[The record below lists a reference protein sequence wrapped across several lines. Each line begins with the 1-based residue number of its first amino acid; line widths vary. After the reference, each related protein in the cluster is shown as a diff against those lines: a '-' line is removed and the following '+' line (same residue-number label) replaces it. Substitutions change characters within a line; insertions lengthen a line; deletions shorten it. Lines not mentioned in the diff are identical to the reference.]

1 MRTAA
6 RARTARPS
14 PAPVKSTRKPS
25 AVKAKAAPAKRA
37 VATTSTARRPVST
50 PPAGRPKATLKT
62 STLKSASAPANLKPI
77 APSTPPPPPTP
88 ATPRLAPTPS
98 VVAKTAVLAVP
109 KAPIPGPALTFKI
122 GDKAVHPKHGV
133 GEVTAIEHR
142 ELGGTKGMFYI
153 LKILD
158 NGMKVMV
165 PTNAASQAGLRGIMS
180 QKEADAVLD
189 TMRAREV
196 AVDLQP
202 WSRRFR
208 AYTEMVQS
216 GLPHEVAKVLR
227 DMHRLKFDKDLSFG
241 ERHLL
246 DRAKSLLMKEL
257 AFAKRV
263 SESQLAEEVAGI
275 FRN

>member
-1 MRTAA
+1 M
-6 RARTARPS
+6 
-14 PAPVKSTRKPS
+14 
-25 AVKAKAAPAKRA
+25 
-37 VATTSTARRPVST
+37 ST
-50 PPAGRPKATLKT
+50 PPSGRPKA
-62 STLKSASAPANLKPI
+62 A
-77 APSTPPPPPTP
+77 
-88 ATPRLAPTPS
+88 
-98 VVAKTAVLAVP
+98 AVAVP
-109 KAPIPGPALTFKI
+109 KAPLPPSVLTNAVVRQPISSIAPTKMQFKL

-133 GEVTAIEHR
+133 GEITSVDER
-142 ELGGTKGMFYI
+142 ELGGTRAVFYV

-165 PTNAASQAGLRGIMS
+165 PANAVAAGGLRSIMS
-180 QKEADAVLD
+180 SKEADAVLD

-196 AVDLQP
+196 AVDVQP

-216 GLPHEVAKVLR
+216 GSPHEVAKVLR

-257 AFAKRV
+257 AFAKKV
-263 SESQLAEEVAGI
+263 TEEKLAAEVASI
-275 FRN
+275 FQA

>member
-1 MRTAA
+1 MSLRSA
-6 RARTARPS
+6 RARVARPS
-14 PAPVKSTRKPS
+14 SPPMKSARK
-25 AVKAKAAPAKRA
+25 VAPAK
-37 VATTSTARRPVST
+37 ATRTRSAAPRPVST
-50 PPAGRPKATLKT
+50 PPAGRPKTTTVVVPK
-62 STLKSASAPANLKPI
+62 ASP
-77 APSTPPPPPTP
+77 
-88 ATPRLAPTPS
+88 
-98 VVAKTAVLAVP
+98 VFQVAAKQTISP
-109 KAPIPGPALTFKI
+109 KAPIAAVMATPAGKMQFKL

-133 GEVTAIEHR
+133 GEITAVDER
-142 ELGGTKGMFYI
+142 ELGGTRAVFYV
-153 LKILD
+153 LRILD

-165 PTNAASQAGLRGIMS
+165 PASAAAQGGLRSIMS
-180 QKEADAVLD
+180 SKEADAVLD

-196 AVDLQP
+196 AVDVQP

-257 AFAKRV
+257 AFAKKV
-263 SESQLAEEVAGI
+263 TEEKLAAEVASI
-275 FRN
+275 FQA

>member
-1 MRTAA
+1 M
-6 RARTARPS
+6 
-14 PAPVKSTRKPS
+14 
-25 AVKAKAAPAKRA
+25 
-37 VATTSTARRPVST
+37 ST
-50 PPAGRPKATLKT
+50 PPAGRPKVAT
-62 STLKSASAPANLKPI
+62 
-77 APSTPPPPPTP
+77 
-88 ATPRLAPTPS
+88 
-98 VVAKTAVLAVP
+98 VAVP
-109 KAPIPGPALTFKI
+109 KAPAAPTVLPTTPRQPIAAVAPTKLQFKL

-133 GEVTAIEHR
+133 GEITAVDER
-142 ELGGTKGMFYI
+142 ELGGTRAVFYV

-165 PTNAASQAGLRGIMS
+165 PANAAAAGGLRSIMS
-180 QKEADAVLD
+180 SKEADAVLE

-196 AVDLQP
+196 AVDVQP

-216 GLPHEVAKVLR
+216 GSPHEIAKVLR

-257 AFAKRV
+257 AFAKKV
-263 SESQLAEEVAGI
+263 PEEKLAAEVATI
-275 FRN
+275 FQA

>member
-1 MRTAA
+1 MSLRSA
-6 RARTARPS
+6 RARTARP
-14 PAPVKSTRKPS
+14 AATPVKSARK
-25 AVKAKAAPAKRA
+25 VAKAATRTTRASAAPARP
-37 VATTSTARRPVST
+37 RPVST
-50 PPAGRPKATLKT
+50 PPTGRPKA
-62 STLKSASAPANLKPI
+62 A
-77 APSTPPPPPTP
+77 
-88 ATPRLAPTPS
+88 
-98 VVAKTAVLAVP
+98 AVAVP
-109 KAPIPGPALTFKI
+109 KAPVPPTVLPTVVRPPVPSQAPAKMQFRL

-133 GEVTAIEHR
+133 GEITAVDER
-142 ELGGTKGMFYI
+142 ELGGTRAVFYV

-165 PTNAASQAGLRGIMS
+165 PANAAAAGGLRSIMS
-180 QKEADAVLD
+180 AKEADAVLE

-196 AVDLQP
+196 AVDVQP

-257 AFAKRV
+257 AFAKKV
-263 SESQLAEEVAGI
+263 PEEKLAAEVASI
-275 FRN
+275 FQA

>member
-1 MRTAA
+1 M
-6 RARTARPS
+6 
-14 PAPVKSTRKPS
+14 
-25 AVKAKAAPAKRA
+25 
-37 VATTSTARRPVST
+37 
-50 PPAGRPKATLKT
+50 GRPKAVAVALPKQV
-62 STLKSASAPANLKPI
+62 
-77 APSTPPPPPTP
+77 PPPTVLQTARP
-88 ATPRLAPTPS
+88 LISLATPSKLQ
-98 VVAKTAVLAVP
+98 
-109 KAPIPGPALTFKI
+109 FKL

-133 GEVTAIEHR
+133 GEITAVDER
-142 ELGGTKGMFYI
+142 ELGGTRAVFYV
-153 LKILD
+153 LRILD

-165 PTNAASQAGLRGIMS
+165 PAGAAAQGGLRSIMS
-180 QKEADAVLD
+180 AKEAEAVLD

-196 AVDLQP
+196 AVDVQP

-257 AFAKRV
+257 AFAKKMT
-263 SESQLAEEVAGI
+263 EEKLAEEVAGI
-275 FRN
+275 FRA

>member
-1 MRTAA
+1 MSLRSA
-6 RARTARPS
+6 RARTARP
-14 PAPVKSTRKPS
+14 AATPVKSARKVASKPATARPARAS
-25 AVKAKAAPAKRA
+25 AAP
-37 VATTSTARRPVST
+37 RPLST
-50 PPAGRPKATLKT
+50 PPAGRPKVAT
-62 STLKSASAPANLKPI
+62 
-77 APSTPPPPPTP
+77 
-88 ATPRLAPTPS
+88 
-98 VVAKTAVLAVP
+98 VAVP
-109 KAPIPGPALTFKI
+109 KAPAAPTVLPTTPRQPIAAVAPTKLQFKL

-133 GEVTAIEHR
+133 GEITAVDER
-142 ELGGTKGMFYI
+142 ELGGTRAVFYV

-165 PTNAASQAGLRGIMS
+165 PANAAAAGGLRSIMS
-180 QKEADAVLD
+180 SKEADAVLE

-196 AVDLQP
+196 AVDVQP

-216 GLPHEVAKVLR
+216 GSPHEIAKVLR

-257 AFAKRV
+257 AFAKKV
-263 SESQLAEEVAGI
+263 PEEKLAAEVATI
-275 FRN
+275 FQA

>member
-1 MRTAA
+1 MSLRSA
-6 RARTARPS
+6 RARTTRP
-14 PAPVKSTRKPS
+14 AATPVKSARK
-25 AVKAKAAPAKRA
+25 VAKAAPARPA
-37 VATTSTARRPVST
+37 RTSAAPRPMST
-50 PPAGRPKATLKT
+50 PPSGRPKV
-62 STLKSASAPANLKPI
+62 SA
-77 APSTPPPPPTP
+77 
-88 ATPRLAPTPS
+88 
-98 VVAKTAVLAVP
+98 VAVP
-109 KAPIPGPALTFKI
+109 KAPAPPSVLPTVVRPPVPSAMPTKLQFKL

-133 GEVTAIEHR
+133 GEITAVDER
-142 ELGGTKGMFYI
+142 ELGGTRAVFYV

-165 PTNAASQAGLRGIMS
+165 PANAAAAGGLRGIMS
-180 QKEADAVLD
+180 SKEADAVLD

-196 AVDLQP
+196 AVDVQP

-257 AFAKRV
+257 AFAKKMP
-263 SESQLAEEVAGI
+263 EEKLAAEVASI
-275 FRN
+275 FQA

>member
-1 MRTAA
+1 MSLRSARARVARPSSPPMKSARKVVKSPGPALRAEAPAARRTAA
-6 RARTARPS
+6 
-14 PAPVKSTRKPS
+14 
-25 AVKAKAAPAKRA
+25 AAPARPH
-37 VATTSTARRPVST
+37 PVST
-50 PPAGRPKATLKT
+50 PPSGRPKAAAVVL
-62 STLKSASAPANLKPI
+62 PKP
-77 APSTPPPPPTP
+77 
-88 ATPRLAPTPS
+88 APTPS
-98 VVAKTAVLAVP
+98 V
-109 KAPIPGPALTFKI
+109 APINGGKMQFKM

-133 GEVTAIEHR
+133 GEITAVEER
-142 ELGGTKGMFYI
+142 EIGGTRAVFYTMR
-153 LKILD
+153 ILD

-165 PTNAASQAGLRGIMS
+165 PSAAAAQGGLRAIMS
-180 QKEADAVLD
+180 AKEAEAVLD

-196 AVDLQP
+196 AVDVQP

-216 GLPHEVAKVLR
+216 GQPHEVAKVLR

-263 SESQLAEEVAGI
+263 TEERLAAEVASI
-275 FRN
+275 FQA

>member
-1 MRTAA
+1 VKSARKVAKVTAT
-6 RARTARPS
+6 ARTRSSAPRPM
-14 PAPVKSTRKPS
+14 
-25 AVKAKAAPAKRA
+25 
-37 VATTSTARRPVST
+37 ST
-50 PPAGRPKATLKT
+50 PPAGRPKAT
-62 STLKSASAPANLKPI
+62 
-77 APSTPPPPPTP
+77 
-88 ATPRLAPTPS
+88 
-98 VVAKTAVLAVP
+98 AVSVP
-109 KAPIPGPALTFKI
+109 KAPMPPSVLPPVVRQTISSIPPTKLQFKL

-133 GEVTAIEHR
+133 GEITAVDER
-142 ELGGTKGMFYI
+142 ELGGTRAVFYV

-165 PTNAASQAGLRGIMS
+165 PANAVAAGGLRSIMS
-180 QKEADAVLD
+180 SKEADAVLD

-196 AVDLQP
+196 AVDVQP

-216 GLPHEVAKVLR
+216 GSPHEVAKVLR

-257 AFAKRV
+257 AFAKKV
-263 SESQLAEEVAGI
+263 TEEKLAAEVASI
-275 FRN
+275 FQA

>member
-1 MRTAA
+1 MSNMPRISARTAA
-6 RARTARPS
+6 RARTTRPTAT
-14 PAPVKSTRKPS
+14 PAKATR
-25 AVKAKAAPAKRA
+25 KAAPKSANVHA
-37 VATTSTARRPVST
+37 VSRPASPARRPVST
-50 PPAGRPKATLKT
+50 PPAGRPKTAARTAV
-62 STLKSASAPANLKPI
+62 ASKPPPAPAPVI
-77 APSTPPPPPTP
+77 MAPVRNGSVLPPAPPMPP
-88 ATPRLAPTPS
+88 ARK
-98 VVAKTAVLAVP
+98 VN
-109 KAPIPGPALTFKI
+109 FKI

-142 ELGGTKGMFYI
+142 ELGGTKGMFYV
-153 LKILD
+153 LRILD

-180 QKEADAVLD
+180 SKEADAVLA

-216 GLPHEVAKVLR
+216 GSPHEVAKVLR

-257 AFAKRV
+257 AFAKKV
-263 SESQLAEEVAGI
+263 TEQALAEEVAGI
-275 FRN
+275 FRA